1 MRTRRRHWP
10 TWRMPRFF
18 VSDAAHVRL
27 SLPWHGVASWDDMH
41 AYVVAAIMDNTVP
54 NAFRGRGGKTD
65 QELAESLARGILLS
79 LCHRLG
85 VEPVGAFT
93 YHLPDD
99 EREAE
104 EAEIHGQ

>member
-1 MRTRRRHWP
+1 MRTKRRHWP

-41 AYVVAAIMDNTVP
+41 AYVAKVITDNYVP
-54 NAFRGRGGKTD
+54 NADRAGYGTD
-65 QELAESLARGILLS
+65 QEQADKSARAILLS
-79 LCHRLG
+79 LCHRMG
-85 VEPVGAFT
+85 VEPIGAFI

-99 EREAE
+99 EREAWLKE
-104 EAEIHGQ
+104 HGDA